1 MGLLKAGVGALSGV
15 LADQWR
21 EYFYCDSLEANVLV
35 AKGQKKTS
43 DKGRSSNTK
52 GESNIISDGSI
63 IAVNEGQCAII
74 VEDGAI
80 VDICATPGQFVYET
94 GSEPSILYGDL
105 QQGILASFENLGK
118 RFTFGGDTGKDQ
130 RIYFFNTKEIIGNKY
145 GTASP
150 VPFRVVD
157 QNAGFDLDIS
167 VRCNGEYSYKIV
179 DPILFYKNVCGN
191 VEDVYT
197 RDKIDSQLKS
207 EMLGALQPAFARI
220 SEMGIRYSAVPGHTV
235 EVADALNEVLSP
247 KWSNLRGI
255 AIVSFGVNSITASE
269 EDEALIKSMQTAS
282 ALNRA
287 GTTNSYMAV
296 QTGSAMNAAA
306 TNTAGA
312 MTGFMGMGMAS
323 GMGAGAA
330 NAFGGQPA
338 QPQANAYPVAAD
350 GGFGAGAQAMNTMQ
364 QQAGAQGQGQNQTQA
379 MQDQIAQQQA
389 AAAAAAA
396 AAAGWLCSCGTKNTG
411 KFCSNCGSAKP
422 EEWTCSCGAVN
433 SGKFCPNCGSAK
445 PEAAASWTCGCGTIN
460 EGKFCKNC
468 GTPRP

>member
-1 MGLLKAGVGALSGV
+1 MGLLQAGVGALGGV

-35 AKGQKKTS
+35 AKGQKRTS

-52 GESNIISDGSI
+52 GESNIISNGSI

-74 VEDGAI
+74 VEDGEI
-80 VDICATPGQFVYET
+80 VDICAKPGQFVYDT
-94 GSEPSILYGDL
+94 GTEPSILYGDL
-105 QQGILASFENLGK
+105 EAGIRASFENVAK
-118 RFTFGGDTGKDQ
+118 RFTFGGDAGKDQ
-130 RIYFFNTKEIIGNKY
+130 RIYYFNTKEIIGNKY
-145 GTASP
+145 GTSSP

-167 VRCNGEYSYKIV
+167 VRCNGEYSYKLT

-197 RDKIDSQLKS
+197 RDKIDSQLKTELLS
-207 EMLGALQPAFARI
+207 ALQPAFARI
-220 SEMGIRYSAVPGHTV
+220 SEMGIRYSAVPGHTT
-235 EVADALNEVLSP
+235 EVAEALNDVLSP

-255 AIVSFGVNSITASE
+255 SIASFGVNSITASE

-287 GTTNSYMAV
+287 GTTGSYMAV

-306 TNTAGA
+306 SNTAGA

-350 GGFGAGAQAMNTMQ
+350 GGFGAGSAAMNNMQ
-364 QQAGAQGQGQNQTQA
+364 HQAATSQGQNQTQA
-379 MQDQIAQQQA
+379 MQDQFAQQQAQA

-396 AAAGWLCSCGTKNTG
+396 AAWTCSCGAKNSG
-411 KFCSNCGSAKP
+411 KFCASCGNPKP
-422 EEWTCSCGAVN
+422 EEWTCSCGTVN
-433 SGKFCPNCGSAK
+433 AGKFCPNCGNPK
-445 PEAAASWTCGCGTIN
+445 PEAAAAWTCACGTTN
-460 EGKFCKNC
+460 EGKFCQSC
-468 GTPRP
+468 GKPRP

>member
-105 QQGILASFENLGK
+105 QQGVLASFENLGK
-118 RFTFGGDTGKDQ
+118 RFTFGGDTGKDH
-130 RIYFFNTKEIIGNKY
+130 
-145 GTASP
+145 
-150 VPFRVVD
+150 
-157 QNAGFDLDIS
+157 
-167 VRCNGEYSYKIV
+167 
-179 DPILFYKNVCGN
+179 PILFYKNVCGN

-396 AAAGWLCSCGTKNTG
+396 ATAGWLCSCGTKNTG

-433 SGKFCPNCGSAK
+433 SGKFCPNCGSPK
-445 PEAAASWTCGCGTIN
+445 PEAAASWTCGCGTVN